1 MAPNTLAVKSGKRH
15 RRPRAG
21 KIVTYVLLSLWAA
34 TTVYPFIWVIM
45 NSFKPR
51 RDIIRHSFALPVGEL
66 FTLDNYT
73 ETFERFNI
81 WSAYKNSIIISGAV
95 TVLVVIL
102 GGLCAYGLARY
113 EFRGK
118 RVLHT
123 LLVASMMFPVFA
135 TIIPVFAMQMKWG
148 IVNTTVPLSWIS
160 MILPQTAGN
169 LSFATVVL
177 IGYIK
182 SLPVDLEEAAYIEG
196 YGVFRIFFRIIM
208 PLSKPGFATVGIFSF
223 LWSYNDLFT
232 QMFYLRSAKFFTITR
247 LLNEI
252 SSQTGGTNYGWMAA
266 SVVLVVVPVLI
277 VYLFLQKNI
286 VKGLTAGA
294 VKG

>member
-1 MAPNTLAVKSGKRH
+1 MPSAEMVKKSAHH
-15 RRPRAG
+15 RRIHASKVG
-21 KIVTYVLLSLWAA
+21 VYALLSLWAL
-34 TTVYPFIWVIM
+34 TTVYPFVWVIM

-51 RDIIRHSFALPVGEL
+51 RDIVTQSFALPVGEL

-81 WSAYKNSIIISGAV
+81 WSAYRNSIVISGSV
-95 TVLVVIL
+95 TVLVML
-102 GGLCAYGLARY
+102 LAGLCAYGMARY
-113 EFRGK
+113 RFRGK
-118 RVLHT
+118 GILRA

-148 IVNTTVPLSWIS
+148 IVNTTVPLSWVS
-160 MILPQTAGN
+160 VILPQTAGN
-169 LSFATVVL
+169 LAFAAVVL
-177 IGYIK
+177 TGYIR
-182 SLPVDLEEAAYIEG
+182 SLPVDLEEAAYLEG
-196 YGVFRIFFRIIM
+196 YGVLRIFFKIIV
-208 PLSKPGFATVGIFSF
+208 PLAKPGFATVGIFSF

-232 QMFYLRSAKFFTITR
+232 QMFYLRSAKYFTITR

-286 VKGLTAGA
+286 IRGLTAGA
-294 VKG
+294 IKG